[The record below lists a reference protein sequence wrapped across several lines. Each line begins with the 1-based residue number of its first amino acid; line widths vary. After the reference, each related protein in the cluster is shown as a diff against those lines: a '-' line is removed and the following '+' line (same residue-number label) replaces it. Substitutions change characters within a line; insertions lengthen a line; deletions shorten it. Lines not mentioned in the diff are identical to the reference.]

1 MENSDVLA
9 DYGIEVKGVDG
20 SLKSTYDVLEELKP
34 VWDSLADAQRQELG
48 VTLAGK
54 NQYRV
59 LASILQNFQHAT
71 EATET
76 AINSAGSAMQENS
89 AYMESLESKTTLLKA
104 SFQTLANDVI
114 PKELIA
120 KGLDVLNSALELL
133 DTDLGKVLVQI
144 TLLTGIGW
152 GATSLLG
159 ASKLLPAIIGQFSN
173 FFSIISGG
181 TTIVGGL
188 TGAMTLLHSAAL
200 PIVAILATLGVIIY
214 NTYQKTQE
222 FSKAVENLTPSLR
235 NFDTAQAQINEEL
248 NNGITKTEAVAVQ
261 VNKYLDRLDEL
272 DKKTNKTKEDQQ
284 EYHTILQQIVDICPS
299 VASGIDLQTDSIR
312 NGTSAI
318 RKQIE
323 AWKELAIQQ
332 AYQSTM
338 SSLYQKQAEIQ
349 LDQAKLKL
357 EDTKLKQQ
365 RQTAELALEAAE
377 LEQKSILGSID
388 TYQGQLEKAKYFE
401 GKEIA
406 KTIDSLYESYNDLDV
421 SASSYKVT
429 LNDLGAQEEVNAK
442 ASANLSAAQEELSQQ
457 ISLTEQAM
465 TDLLGT
471 NAGNLGSGD
480 GYNPFAGK
488 DPFASLRAGWSS
500 TEDEDTGGT
509 SGGGSVSSAIKEA
522 TFSLSNYTSE
532 YEKLINLLNTQYT
545 LMGYQGA
552 SSEDLIN
559 KAKTI
564 QTVLHEEAEVLRNI
578 LSRADEL
585 NLTTE
590 DIYEIQ
596 NNINSLSID
605 WWNWENKINEELEKQ
620 DEIFKELAEDVKAV
634 FEQEK
639 ESLTTQKDA
648 INALQTE
655 MSNYYQ
661 EQINGIDE
669 QIKALQEAN
678 AEIEEQITLEQKLD
692 NLAKAKQN
700 KVLVYK
706 DGRFQYVQDTDEV
719 SKAAKELEDLE
730 RQRKLNENIEGLE
743 KEKSVLEA
751 LKSEWGNM
759 ESAYEEEQRKW
770 LISQELGIN
779 TALDGWQRLVKGAE
793 FYASQ
798 YNSIMSSLKFIE
810 QNQESVVSNIAST
823 KRSGLHYDPNIDYSA
838 LMMTATTPDDLWEWG
853 KLREA
858 KIQGEGMK
866 VEKSTAEFYAEG
878 MRRLGYEGYAFG
890 TSSAKGG
897 ISLVGENGAELRV
910 LNQGDGIISNH
921 LTKNL
926 MAWGQFTPAEYKL
939 SSLSGGQ
946 NKLMNVTIQALNLP
960 NVTNG
965 NDFVEYIKNTMF
977 GQVLSFVH

>member
-1 MENSDVLA
+1 MENSDILA

-120 KGLDVLNSALELL
+120 KGLDVLNSALEIL

-159 ASKLLPAIIGQFSN
+159 AADIITKAIGQFSN
-173 FFSIISGG
+173 FFSILSGG

-188 TGAMTLLHSAAL
+188 TGAMTLLQSATL
-200 PIVAILATLGVIIY
+200 PIIAIIATLGVTFYEAYKKGTEYERLVNDLTSSIDNW
-214 NTYQKTQE
+214 NTVQSESEAEMQKSISTTEDVVTQ
-222 FSKAVENLTPSLR
+222 VGR
-235 NFDTAQAQINEEL
+235 
-248 NNGITKTEAVAVQ
+248 
-261 VNKYLDRLDEL
+261 YLDRLDEL
-272 DKKTNKTKEDQQ
+272 DSKTSKTNEDQL
-284 EYHTILQQIVDICPS
+284 EYHTILQRIVDICPS
-299 VASGIDLQTDSIR
+299 VAGGIDLQTDSIR

-332 AYQSTM
+332 AYQAKM
-338 SSLYQKQAEIQ
+338 SSLYAAKMELDFQKAKNEAE
-349 LDQAKLKL
+349 LTAHSAEYAEL
-357 EDTKLKQQ
+357 LKQSSIL
-365 RQTAELALEAAE
+365 ESKHLAKDNPNIIDNLLYSYQYGKIREDLQYYTGLE
-377 LEQKSILGSID
+377 KSISELDAQIADAQNEID
-388 TYQGQLEKAKYFE
+388 IASEMFYGLFPDLNPDASRDMTSNKMDSAY
-401 GKEIA
+401 GKNIF
-406 KTIDSLYESYNDLDV
+406 
-421 SASSYKVT
+421 
-429 LNDLGAQEEVNAK
+429 
-442 ASANLSAAQEELSQQ
+442 AN
-457 ISLTEQAM
+457 
-465 TDLLGT
+465 
-471 NAGNLGSGD
+471 
-480 GYNPFAGK
+480 
-488 DPFASLRAGWSS
+488 DPFAAFRAGWASVIE
-500 TEDEDTGGT
+500 TDTGT
-509 SGGGSVSSAIKEA
+509 DDDTYSGSISSAIKEA

-743 KEKSVLEA
+743 KEKSILEA

-759 ESAYEEEQRKW
+759 ESAYEKEQRKW